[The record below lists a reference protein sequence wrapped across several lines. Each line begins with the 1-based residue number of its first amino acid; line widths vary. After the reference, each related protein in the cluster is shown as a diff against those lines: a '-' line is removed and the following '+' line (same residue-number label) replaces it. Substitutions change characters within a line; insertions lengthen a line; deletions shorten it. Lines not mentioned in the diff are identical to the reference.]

1 MAKGYWLSTGSIID
15 AEGIQPYLKALKEW
29 LPSVYGKFFARDLA
43 TIEKESTLG
52 HLTVII
58 EFPSKGDAV
67 SAYESEEYQKMIPLR
82 TPYSDLTLTIF
93 EGIKVIF
100 KQHHIHSYLQAL
112 S

>member
-1 MAKGYWLSTGSIID
+1 MKNFFLNMAKDYWLSTGSIID

-58 EFPSKGDAV
+58 EFPSKKDAV
-67 SAYESEEYQKMIPLR
+67 TAYESEEYQKMISLS
-82 TPYSDLTLTIF
+82 TPYSNLTLTIF
-93 EGIKVIF
+93 EGV
-100 KQHHIHSYLQAL
+100 H
-112 S
+112 

>member
-1 MAKGYWLSTGSIID
+1 MAKGYWLSTGSIKD
-15 AEGIQPYLKALKEW
+15 GEGMQPYLKALQGW
-29 LPSVYGKFFARDLA
+29 LPSVNGKFFARDLA

-58 EFPSKGDAV
+58 EFPSKEDAL

-93 EGIKVIF
+93 EGI
-100 KQHHIHSYLQAL
+100 
-112 S
+112 